1 MNEDE
6 TAYRKAWE
14 INVLRRMNEA
24 IALEYVQPLYVLQAP
39 WYVRRET
46 FTVRYFAYPDTR
58 LGELLFNHITAA
70 ALLWGVTTC
79 ILSML

>member
-1 MNEDE
+1 MSEDE
-6 TAYRKAWE
+6 NRARQVWE

-24 IALEYVQPLYVLQAP
+24 VALEYVQPLYIAQAP

-58 LGELLFNHITAA
+58 LGELLFNCITAA
-70 ALLWGVTTC
+70 ALIWGVASC